1 MCHRHH
7 HPYLAGFV
15 SGAGITRKK
24 EMLFLSF
31 VLWVKRDDLETF
43 FFFFLLSKK
52 WESWLKNPVGWF
64 SYPLEDFTHPL
75 FFRRAVPPWGKEQFS
90 FCSSLGYPLLQ
101 VIVFASES
109 FVNLL

>member
-31 VLWVKRDDLETF
+31 VLWVQRDDLETF
-43 FFFFLLSKK
+43 FFFFFAFQETGILAKKSCGLVFLSPRGFYTPTGF
-52 WESWLKNPVGWF
+52 STCCTTVGEGTIF
-64 SYPLEDFTHPL
+64 IL
-75 FFRRAVPPWGKEQFS
+75 FQLRVPP
-90 FCSSLGYPLLQ
+90 L
-101 VIVFASES
+101 ASHCIC
-109 FVNLL
+109 V